1 MNKNVT
7 NTKHYAENDFYQILE
22 TNNNNNKKK
31 EWKYM
36 TTWNLYWQ
44 QQNKNKKESEQQLEG
59 SQNREIGSTGPD

>member
-31 EWKYM
+31 E
-36 TTWNLYWQ
+36 
-44 QQNKNKKESEQQLEG
+44 
-59 SQNREIGSTGPD
+59 